1 MITILDEEAVQKKIR
16 HGGFRSLLKRAVR
29 YGIEVALLSEEGEK
43 ALIRMR
49 HGGKSFFMNGANAP
63 AWKLMTN
70 LTRDK
75 EMTKLIL
82 NEVGV
87 EVPKGFVADSTE
99 SALRAMREGV
109 LRYPVILKPT
119 HGSMSRGVSWD
130 IRNASEL
137 RQAIR
142 DFRSAKREH
151 DFKRDTFLVEE
162 MFVGREYRLLVFKG
176 SVIACTEK
184 TPASVTGTGVST
196 VRELI
201 EAFNDSRPAGYK
213 LRLDEVAM
221 DTLKRERLT
230 TDSVVEA
237 GRTVRLRNNMNMT
250 DGGRAINS
258 LHLMHPSFRDIC
270 IRSMEIA
277 GLDFAG
283 IDFLVKDISAEAEPG
298 NYVVLEV
305 NCNPYYN
312 MHEAPLVEGGDTD
325 VSSILLEEIFPS
337 LRNDTK
343 RHDTIGTVDIDSPET
358 GTATAL

>member
-82 NEVGV
+82 NEVDV